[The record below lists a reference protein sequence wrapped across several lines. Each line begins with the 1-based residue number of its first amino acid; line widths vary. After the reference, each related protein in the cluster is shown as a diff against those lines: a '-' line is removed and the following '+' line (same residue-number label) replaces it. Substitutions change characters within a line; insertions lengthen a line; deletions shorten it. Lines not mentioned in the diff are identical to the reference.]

1 MAALHARGGVARRR
15 PAAST
20 SSTMKSAMMV
30 MEMVM
35 WGLWVDDSYAVK
47 GVLVGK
53 KERLR

>member
-1 MAALHARGGVARRR
+1 MARRR